1 MVSDADVA
9 TGVVKPTHTPTERDM
24 TLPRLI
30 SDRIDRVAPADGDAA
45 RAARARH
52 ETLIKPA
59 GSLGRL
65 EDVSARL
72 AAIAGVCPPPIPE
85 HPAVVVAAADHGVH
99 AQQVSPWPQALTAV
113 MVQQFCAGT
122 AAVNALA
129 RTVGAGVTVLDV
141 GCATEPPDHPLL
153 RKRRIRAGTAD
164 LALGPAMT
172 RDEAERA
179 FVAGAEVAD
188 EVIGAGVDLLVTGDM
203 GIANTTAS
211 ACLIGAFTGADAAS
225 VTGRGTGVDDQTLAR
240 KTGVVAAALRRQRL
254 APAHPLDTVAAL
266 GGLEH
271 AALAGM
277 MCAAAASGV
286 PVVLDGVIS
295 DAAALIAS
303 ALCPPAVDYMIASHR
318 SVEPG
323 AVAALDHLKLE
334 PMLDLGLRL
343 GEGTG
348 GLLAVPLVQAAARA
362 LTEMATLADLDLG

>member
-1 MVSDADVA
+1 
-9 TGVVKPTHTPTERDM
+9 M

-303 ALCPPAVDYMIASHR
+303 ALCPQAVDYMIASHR